1 MPPLQSTTPP
11 EWWPPADGEPIGEER
26 ARELVAY
33 IRQRAPAVLEVAREH
48 LEQRHPGQAIRTYAV
63 PASQLATATLDR
75 HMSRLAIGTVYV
87 GAGGT
92 SVQVTIGLE
101 RNGAL
106 VADLSRPTDTVQRW
120 VSV

>member
-1 MPPLQSTTPP
+1 MRAP

-33 IRQRAPAVLEVAREH
+33 VRERAPAILAIAREH
-48 LEQRHPGQAIRTYAV
+48 LEQLQPGQAIQTYAA
-63 PASQLATATLDR
+63 PASQLATASLER
-75 HMSRLAIGTVYV
+75 HMARLAIGTVYV
-87 GAGGT
+87 GQAGT

-106 VADLSRPTDTVQRW
+106 TADLSRPTDTVRRW